1 MKQLRLL
8 FLFVLI
14 YINIKYEF
22 FHVDKVFSLI
32 KSQKTG
38 KSVMCGGGELESGE
52 WVFFG
57 LSSISKYV

>member
-38 KSVMCGGGELESGE
+38 KSVMCGGGGELESGE
-52 WVFFG
+52 WVFG
-57 LSSISKYV
+57 LSSIRT